1 MKNNQ
6 RRHLR
11 TKVTVQFKLFHPVL
25 GERTVTTRDVSD
37 GGVFLILD
45 NPGVLPV
52 GARITGQVQGLM
64 DDAPVV
70 DLEVVRYEAAG
81 LGLRFVNTERK
92 EDTEA
97 P

>member
-1 MKNNQ
+1 MKDNK

-52 GARITGQVQGLM
+52 GARVTGQVQGLM
-64 DDAPVV
+64 EDAPVV
-70 DLEVVRYEAAG
+70 NLEVVRYEAAG
-81 LGLRFVNTERK
+81 LGLRFVQEG
-92 EDTEA
+92 EAEA

>member
-1 MKNNQ
+1 MKDNK

-52 GARITGQVQGLM
+52 GARVSGQVQGLM
-64 DDAPVV
+64 EEAPVV
-70 DLEVVRYEAAG
+70 DMEVVRYEAAG
-81 LGLRFVNTERK
+81 LGLRFVQ
-92 EDTEA
+92 EDETEA